1 MPRGASLGRRDVVRA
16 RGEFPFRPPQM
27 HTLGVGSIP
36 RSIVVALE
44 HDLVDRCK
52 AGDDVVVTGTLTR
65 RWSRISK
72 GARCDLEVLVK
83 ANHVRIISDAHAG
96 GIVTDGEPGRPAAAA
111 SPQA

>member
-1 MPRGASLGRRDVVRA
+1 
-16 RGEFPFRPPQM
+16 M

-44 HDLVDRCK
+44 HDLVDKCK

-65 RWSRISK
+65 RWSRISR

-83 ANHVRIISDAHAG
+83 ANHVRIISDSHAG
-96 GIVTDGEPGRPAAAA
+96 GIVTDGECRKTVSACRRLAGLGLSRATAPPLLCFVGP
-111 SPQA
+111 PQS